1 MSNYIK
7 DLREKIGHDPIFMP
21 ATGAIIYKNG
31 KVLLQYQNH
40 DKVYTIS
47 IFFLIEEFEGE
58 PKADGNEVLELKWF
72 DINKLPENIYGLDKY
87 AIYDFQKYLGKNGT
101 IVN

>member
-31 KVLLQYQNH
+31 KVLLQKRSDNGKWATH
-40 DKVYTIS
+40 GGAI
-47 IFFLIEEFEGE
+47 EFEGE

-72 DINKLPENIYGLDKY
+72 DINKLPENIYELDKY